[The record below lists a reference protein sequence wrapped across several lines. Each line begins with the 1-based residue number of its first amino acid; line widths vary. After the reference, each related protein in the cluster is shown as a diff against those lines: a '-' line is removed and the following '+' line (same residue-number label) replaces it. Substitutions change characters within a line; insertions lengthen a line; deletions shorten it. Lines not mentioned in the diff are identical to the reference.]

1 MVLMDTEKESGEMVK
16 DWCGETERIDSI
28 QNTCMAHDQS
38 PIVTNAPVSLDGT
51 HGHPA

>member
-1 MVLMDTEKESGEMVK
+1 MVK

-28 QNTCMAHDQS
+28 QNTGMAHDQS